1 MTMQLVHFCVPT
13 GRNDSFSVRVR
24 YGEGG
29 VEKYRTRRVFLGY
42 SYIVNGVPLGTDLV
56 PSLDLR
62 LLHVCIVVSRA
73 LLYFL
78 YSHRDVCSYP
88 LCYEDH

>member
-1 MTMQLVHFCVPT
+1 MQLVYFCVPT

-42 SYIVNGVPLGTDLV
+42 SYIVNGAPLGTDLV

-62 LLHVCIVVSRA
+62 LLHVCIVCFSVCVA
-73 LLYFL
+73 LLL
-78 YSHRDVCSYP
+78 ILPKGCI
-88 LCYEDH
+88 CYETLTAVL

>member
-1 MTMQLVHFCVPT
+1 MVSRTMVSRFLSTYPGF
-13 GRNDSFSVRVR
+13 R

-42 SYIVNGVPLGTDLV
+42 SFIVNGVPLGTDLV

-62 LLHVCIVVSRA
+62 LLHVCIVESNVCFPRVA
-73 LLYFL
+73 LYGLIRII
-78 YSHRDVCSYP
+78 S
-88 LCYEDH
+88 